1 MVLPLSP
8 LPASLSF
15 SLSFVSSVGMI
26 PGTIGYVYLGA
37 AAGNAAA
44 GGGNGD
50 AVKIVLSVV
59 GAIAAVVAVGVAAK
73 AAKKELSLVLAAE
86 GQQGTDDGEGH
97 GGGADALPG

>member
-1 MVLPLSP
+1 
-8 LPASLSF
+8 
-15 SLSFVSSVGMI
+15 MI

-44 GGGNGD
+44 GGA

-73 AAKKELSLVLAAE
+73 AAKKELSAVLAE
-86 GQQGTDDGEGH
+86 GEQDGQSPVAGKDYD
-97 GGGADALPG
+97 GVDAPPPA